1 MNKALR
7 IPDYLGHILLAIQR
21 IERHTSHIDQA
32 SFLSSELIQDA
43 VIRNLELIG
52 EAANNIQRADAD
64 FANSHPTIP
73 WRVMYAMRNRLS
85 HAYDQVKAAHTH
97 AISKLAGE

>member
-43 VIRNLELIG
+43 VIRNRRG
-52 EAANNIQRADAD
+52 
-64 FANSHPTIP
+64 
-73 WRVMYAMRNRLS
+73 
-85 HAYDQVKAAHTH
+85 
-97 AISKLAGE
+97 G